1 MAGIK
6 IVDLPNTA
14 LPYTGTER
22 IPITQDGQTRN
33 GTLNSFANYISAFTP
48 PEPPLTQNQ
57 IETAITNNSTFLTNI
72 GAVSGNGAGVTST
85 GAFRDAIG
93 MSAQVVALSPTVSSD
108 TDLSLAGG
116 TVGAD
121 QTTAIQAVLDL
132 ALAGPLVV
140 LWDVAATAKGLRVH
154 PDTRIVCSAGCGA
167 KLVNDAD
174 NALLSNNNYDAAADQ
189 VNWET
194 DPDFDVITK
203 DANIQII
210 GGIWHGNGAEQTHD
224 SVAEGWHVCLR
235 FFNVSNLLLDYVT
248 VYAPRTFSVHLCNT
262 THTTIR
268 DCLIDCGA
276 SEIVNRDGLHF
287 NGPNSHVLVK
297 NLTARTWDDSIGI
310 NADDLEEQ
318 LSPVAPTVFG
328 PFSNYGPITDFVVDG
343 LHRIGGRYAV
353 RILSGLSR
361 IDRVTI
367 RNVTGEHEGHLLL
380 IDNYSEA
387 PSVLRNAG
395 PGNFGK
401 IVWDGSNTNA
411 IEPSAYKQAAV
422 FVAGDIEHLTLRN
435 MVLSYDET
443 GTSVAPIRFGTTGA
457 GTSCVIDEVSIE
469 NFKLLGPTG
478 DEATALDKTISVQGG
493 AAITRMSVVNTIV
506 RRRSTKTQPVG
517 ALVAASGIAVI
528 SNLLIDGVDAV
539 FVAGN
544 ANLANTATITNL
556 DVRNSNIFEVVR
568 GNSLT
573 RLVTRDARMPGT
585 YYLSSSAAEG
595 GVNGMYG
602 GGAMVETDTVFS
614 VVAKLPA
621 TLSDSANVSIGSRAI
636 DWRIGASNIDGY
648 LVVIGATSVI
658 LGEITTGFAF
668 TANVTRTVT
677 LTPSAEY
684 RMELSC
690 VGTTISGFVQRISDG
705 LWLNTS
711 AAWQTDKV
719 AFGTVT
725 DATYTGKWSYVSI
738 YGGAAGAT
746 RTARFRDI
754 QHRPA

>member
-1 MAGIK
+1 MAVEI
-6 IVDLPNTA
+6 TA
-14 LPYTGTER
+14 L
-22 IPITQDGQTRN
+22 INTQARGPVGPQGIQGEQGIQGPAGSDATVN
-33 GTLNSFANYISAFTP
+33 AANVLSA
-48 PEPPLTQNQ
+48 TQ
-57 IETAITNNSTFLTNI
+57 AMS
-72 GAVSGNGAGVTST
+72 VSQEALMRS
-85 GAFRDAIG
+85 AIG
-93 MSAQVVALSPTVSSD
+93 FSSRVVALSATVSSD
-108 TDLSLAGG
+108 TDLSLEG
-116 TVGAD
+116 TTTGAD
-121 QTTAIQAVLDL
+121 QSTAIQAVLDL

-140 LWDVAATAKGLRVH
+140 LWDIAATAKGLRVH

-167 KLVNDAD
+167 KLVDDAD
-174 NALLSNNNYDAAADQ
+174 NALLSNNNYDAGADQ

-194 DPDFDVITK
+194 APDFDIITK
-203 DANIQII
+203 DSNIQII
-210 GGIWHGNGAEQTHD
+210 GGIWHGNGAEQAHD
-224 SVAEGWHVCLR
+224 SPEQGWHVCLR
-235 FFNVSNLLLDYVT
+235 FFNVENLLLDHVT

-328 PFSNYGPITDFVVDG
+328 PFANYGPITDFVVDG

-361 IDRVTI
+361 VDRVTI

-395 PGNFGK
+395 PGNFGR
-401 IVWDGSNTNA
+401 IVWDGSNTSA
-411 IEPSAYKQAAV
+411 LAPSQYKQAAV
-422 FVAGDIEHLTLRN
+422 FVAGDIEHLTLRD
-435 MVLSYDET
+435 MVLSYDQT
-443 GTSVAPIRFGTTGA
+443 GTSVPPIRFGTTGA
-457 GTSCVIDEVSIE
+457 GTSCNIDEVSIE

-478 DEATALDKTISVQGG
+478 DEATALDKTITAQGG
-493 AAITRMSVVNTIV
+493 AAITRMSVVNTII

-517 ALVAASGIAVI
+517 ALVAASGTAVI
-528 SNLLIDGVDAV
+528 SNLMIDGVDAV
-539 FVAGN
+539 HVAGN
-544 ANLANTATITNL
+544 TSLANTAAITSL
-556 DVRNSNIFEVVR
+556 DVKNTNIFDVVR

-585 YYLSSSAAEG
+585 YYLSSAANEG

-602 GGAMVETDTVFS
+602 GGAMIETDTVFS
-614 VVAKLPA
+614 AIVKLPS
-621 TLSDSANVSIGSRAI
+621 TLSSSANVSIGSRGI
-636 DWRIGASNIDGY
+636 DWRIGANNIDGY
-648 LVVIGATSVI
+648 LVVITETSVI

-690 VGTTISGFVQRISDG
+690 VGTAISGFVQRISDG

-711 AAWQTDKV
+711 AAWQTDKI
-719 AFGTVT
+719 AFASIT

-738 YGGAAGAT
+738 YGGTSGVL